1 MIPIE
6 LHLRFRVHAHASA
19 AIINFCASVDAQT
32 LQPYLDPIV
41 EGLTLMLKVNSK
53 RYVQEQ
59 AITTL
64 AMVADASA
72 DGFRKARQYIQ
83 LGCMIC

>member
-1 MIPIE
+1 M
-6 LHLRFRVHAHASA
+6 HAHASA
-19 AIINFCASVDAQT
+19 AIINFCASVDGQT
-32 LQPYLDPIV
+32 LQPYLDPVV
-41 EGLTLMLKVNSK
+41 EGLTLMLKVNTK

-72 DGFRKARQYIQ
+72 DGFRKASRFSFNQVP
-83 LGCMIC
+83 